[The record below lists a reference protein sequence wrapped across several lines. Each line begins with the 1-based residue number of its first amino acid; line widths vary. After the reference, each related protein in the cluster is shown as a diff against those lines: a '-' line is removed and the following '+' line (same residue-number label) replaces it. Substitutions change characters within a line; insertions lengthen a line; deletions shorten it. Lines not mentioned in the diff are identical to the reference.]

1 MKERKLQEGLRKIK
15 ERLKLQRPKK
25 VKAPEPTAE
34 QKEEQKTEANKQEA
48 PAGENKEE
56 GKADEP
62 KKDVE
67 MTNTEAVPDK
77 AENQE
82 QV

>member
-1 MKERKLQEGLRKIK
+1 M
-15 ERLKLQRPKK
+15 
-25 VKAPEPTAE
+25 KAPEPTVE

-48 PAGENKEE
+48 PVEE
-56 GKADEP
+56 GKEVNNDNEP

-67 MTNTEAVPDK
+67 MAYTEAIPEK

-82 QV
+82 QAQA

>member
-1 MKERKLQEGLRKIK
+1 M
-15 ERLKLQRPKK
+15 
-25 VKAPEPTAE
+25 KAPEPTAE